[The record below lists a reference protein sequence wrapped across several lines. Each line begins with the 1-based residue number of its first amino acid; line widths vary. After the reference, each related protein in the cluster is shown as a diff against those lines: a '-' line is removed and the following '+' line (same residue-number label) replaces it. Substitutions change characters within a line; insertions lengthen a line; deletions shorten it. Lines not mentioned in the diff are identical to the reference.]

1 MTPSQTSGVDALA
14 RPTKVVE
21 GLSAMPMMSV
31 QSAPTASASRTFFVQ
46 TEGKQG
52 HAFLDLLQ
60 AVTML
65 VDVQLG
71 RDIPILDDGARDEL
85 GEHDNISA
93 EVDDVVLS
101 LYLPAVD
108 INGVGKGLEGVKS

>member
-1 MTPSQTSGVDALA
+1 
-14 RPTKVVE
+14 
-21 GLSAMPMMSV
+21 
-31 QSAPTASASRTFFVQ
+31 
-46 TEGKQG
+46 
-52 HAFLDLLQ
+52 
-60 AVTML
+60 ML

-71 RDIPILDDGARDEL
+71 RDIPILDDGACDEL

-108 INGVGKGLEGVKS
+108 INGVGKGLEGIKADAQRQDADA